1 MKIRRIDPTPENW
14 LVRRAR
20 EDDARVTG
28 QPLVER
34 PIYFEN
40 VETGQK
46 YYWIFG
52 CIGWP
57 NIISDKP
64 KAANRPGYIAIVGVI
79 KGNKRPP
86 EQALYQILA
95 ESESHSV
102 NVLITE
108 MLRLREEWGFGLHPE
123 LLHAFYGDQDRFIM
137 ELATVNT
144 LLTKQQRKSILITSP
159 LDLDNPKSFDLY
171 VRALTEVLNN
181 QNQRLYYGRND
192 ILKNRVGEYT
202 EKDPVIVA
210 MGGLVYSLSLQ
221 TPWLDVVGENIFN
234 VEEA

>member
-1 MKIRRIDPTPENW
+1 
-14 LVRRAR
+14 
-20 EDDARVTG
+20 
-28 QPLVER
+28 
-34 PIYFEN
+34 
-40 VETGQK
+40 
-46 YYWIFG
+46 
-52 CIGWP
+52 
-57 NIISDKP
+57 
-64 KAANRPGYIAIVGVI
+64 
-79 KGNKRPP
+79 
-86 EQALYQILA
+86 
-95 ESESHSV
+95 
-102 NVLITE
+102 
-108 MLRLREEWGFGLHPE
+108 
-123 LLHAFYGDQDRFIM
+123 
-137 ELATVNT
+137 
-144 LLTKQQRKSILITSP
+144 LITSP